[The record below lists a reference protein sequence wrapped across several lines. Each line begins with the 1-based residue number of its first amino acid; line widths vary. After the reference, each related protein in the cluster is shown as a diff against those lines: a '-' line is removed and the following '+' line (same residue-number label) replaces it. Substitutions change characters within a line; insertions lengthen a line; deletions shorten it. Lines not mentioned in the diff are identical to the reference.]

1 MISTDIFGRGIDVG
15 KVNVVINYDMPQQK
29 ELSFEGLAS
38 D

>member
-29 ELSFEGLAS
+29 EL
-38 D
+38 